1 MSLATPLQFDPN
13 DEKYREQKGN
23 GSNNIMD
30 HDGIPWQSQGPI
42 SNAQSAIYELI
53 YDIAV
58 SWNWLYMSI
67 QMFDF
72 WTKHEFIV

>member
-30 HDGIPWQSQGPI
+30 HNGIPWQSQGPI

-58 SWNWLYMSI
+58 SWNRLYMSL

-72 WTKHEFIV
+72 RTKKN